1 MLKVEKLVYKAGKT
15 QILNGVSINV
25 GKGEFVGVLGPN
37 GSGKSTLIRN
47 ICKLAR
53 PVSGSVSLC
62 GKDLLAMKNKDMAR
76 LLSVVS
82 QEHEGS
88 FDFTVGEVVTM
99 GRYAHK
105 RMTET
110 LGAEDRKACDDA
122 LELVGLSHLYDRSY
136 LSLSGGEKQRVLMAR
151 AFAQDTPLM
160 ILDEPTNHLDIGSQI
175 KTLKLLKNSGKT
187 ILAALHDLSVA
198 ARFCDRIYIMQKGN
212 IVADGDPDS
221 VLSAELVKELYDIDV
236 SLFRHDDQLFVQYL

>member
-62 GKDLLAMKNKDMAR
+62 GKDLLSMKNKDMAR

-221 VLSAELVKELYDIDV
+221 VLSAELVKKLYDIDV

>member
-1 MLKVEKLVYKAGKT
+1 MLNVENIVYNAGKT
-15 QILNGVSINV
+15 QILNGVSIHV
-25 GKGEFVGVLGPN
+25 SEGEFVGVLGPN
-37 GSGKSTLIRN
+37 GSGKSTLIKN
-47 ICKLAR
+47 ICKLAH
-53 PVSGSVSLC
+53 PTGGSVMLC
-62 GKDLLAMKNKDMAR
+62 GKDLLTMKNRDMAR

-105 RMTET
+105 KMTET
-110 LGAEDRKACDDA
+110 LGEDDKKACDDA
-122 LELVGLSHLYDRSY
+122 LKLVGLSHLYDRSY

-151 AFAQDTPLM
+151 AFAQDTPMM

-198 ARFCDRIYIMQKGN
+198 ARFCDRIYIMQKGS
-212 IVADGDPDS
+212 IVADGNPDS
-221 VLSAELVKELYDIDV
+221 VLSAELVKNLYDIDV
-236 SLFRHDDQLFVQYL
+236 SLFRHDEQLFVQYL